1 MTRKDFIKT
10 GSLAAAVAAMP
21 AMAQEGDVRVIRAAV
36 VGCGGRGVGG
46 GYKPKSEQDYYRMG
60 ALGNL
65 IQAAAELAKQGIK
78 VKVQPVAF
86 ADYFLEKAK
95 AAGGPRNS
103 DCMK

>member
-46 GYKPKSEQDYYRMG
+46 GYKPKSEQDSYRMG

-65 IQAAAELAKQGIK
+65 IQAAAELA
-78 VKVQPVAF
+78 
-86 ADYFLEKAK
+86 
-95 AAGGPRNS
+95 
-103 DCMK
+103 